1 MGARYRTNFAGE
13 DNLPEAGIEI
23 PRSDADDAS
32 SLQNQELHLQQNMED
47 VATDR
52 TDCMLVAVSCQ
63 SETYMQH
70 LHHEFMR
77 GMYVKFIDWTSARGH
92 RERHQCHC
100 DSFAEA
106 CQGGCI
112 CTLLKLQICP
122 VSPRFTML
130 GIFKTLV

>member
-1 MGARYRTNFAGE
+1 M
-13 DNLPEAGIEI
+13 DIVCI

-32 SLQNQELHLQQNMED
+32 SPQIYQELHFQQNMEH

-77 GMYVKFIDWTSARGH
+77 GMYVKFIDWNQPVLQPEVTESVTNAIVTHLQKHVRVDVFAR
-92 RERHQCHC
+92 C
-100 DSFAEA
+100 
-106 CQGGCI
+106 
-112 CTLLKLQICP
+112 
-122 VSPRFTML
+122 
-130 GIFKTLV
+130 